1 MMPNQS
7 IIIFDCDGVLVY
19 SEGIKSELAARHL
32 SKLGILIAGST
43 LVERFSGVPDREM
56 YQALSIETGVHIPPE
71 HAEEAHAIK
80 LSRCAAEGDSLA
92 MPGIHQCLDAL
103 PSVGICVASSSSPKM
118 LEQMLRQA
126 RLWDRFAPNV
136 FSAAEVNRGKP
147 APDLFLLAAERMAV
161 APGRCMVIEDSL
173 AGIEAAKA
181 AAMIPIGFAGG
192 CHCGPNHA
200 DRLHRAGAGKVF
212 MDMASLAEYLSTVFI
227 GGRIADRE
235 TS

>member
-1 MMPNQS
+1 MPDPS
-7 IIIFDCDGVLVY
+7 VIIFDCDGVLVD

-32 SKLGILIAGST
+32 STLGISITGATLI
-43 LVERFSGVPDREM
+43 ERFSGVPDREM

-71 HAEEAHAIK
+71 HVAEVHALK
-80 LSRCAAEGDSLA
+80 LSRCAAEGDALA

-103 PSVGICVASSSSPKM
+103 RSVDICVASSSSPKM

-136 FSAAEVNRGKP
+136 FSASEVKRGKP
-147 APDLFLLAAERMAV
+147 APDLFLLAAERV
-161 APGRCMVIEDSL
+161 AAAPERCVVIEDSL

-181 AAMIPIGFAGG
+181 AVMIPIGFVGG
-192 CHCGPNHA
+192 CHCGSDHA
-200 DRLHRAGAGKVF
+200 DRLHRAGARTVF
-212 MDMASLAEYLSTVFI
+212 ADMASLAEYLSKVFI
-227 GGRIADRE
+227 AGRTADRE